1 VKKLLFLSF
10 ILSFVSCK
18 KDLTGTDYDQLIGKY
33 KLVYTLRFAA
43 TTYDRLNP
51 TDNYEI
57 DFNRNGKVYKI
68 KNGHCES
75 KEKVEDCNIN
85 SSATSTLRYV
95 NLYLKDKPGS
105 VEMYLPLHPGTH
117 DTLVVGSYYP
127 YEDDPNQTPYRYGH
141 YYVKE

>member
-10 ILSFVSCK
+10 ILSFVSCR

-57 DFNRNGKVYKI
+57 DFNRNGKVYTI

-75 KEKVEDCNIN
+75 KEKVEGCLVLSDLN
-85 SSATSTLRYV
+85 STYRSV
-95 NLYLKDKPGS
+95 YLDIKKRNG
-105 VEMYLPLHPGTH
+105 EITMQLPLHPGEH
-117 DTLVVGSYYP
+117 DTLLIGGYYP
-127 YEDDPNQTPYRYGH
+127 FENDPNYVPYHYAH